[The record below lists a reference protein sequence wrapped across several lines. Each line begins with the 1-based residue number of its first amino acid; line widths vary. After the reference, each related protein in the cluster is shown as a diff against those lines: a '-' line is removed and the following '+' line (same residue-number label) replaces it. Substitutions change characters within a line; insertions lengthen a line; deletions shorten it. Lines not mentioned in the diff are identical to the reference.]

1 MDKQVNHSPFSFK
14 EFKEFGK
21 NEKERIAAS
30 LETRYAE
37 TLLSPIV
44 ENYVYGTTVALSF
57 GDRHGKLD
65 KKALYEHAINK
76 NADYFDYRELIEE
89 YEPNND
95 GKKIARYESYKTA
108 LVYKNHESNDINN
121 SIGFVLDSV
130 LVTEP
135 YDDMR
140 AVILFN
146 VDKLRAPAIARMLQT
161 HPTRVATSMGTKI
174 SHSEC
179 LVCGQKIYKEADI
192 CDHLKYKR
200 GQRCFGKVA
209 AEYLYGINFYEQSIV
224 SIPAAPRAMVL
235 DVVSEMIPGR
245 LLKVASDSGDNTTI
259 QIMNTLFESIKMAKT
274 TDEKR
279 RLKHSF
285 DRLIYKLEKL

>member
-1 MDKQVNHSPFSFK
+1 MDKIINHSPFSFK
-14 EFKEFGK
+14 EFNEFGK
-21 NEKERIAAS
+21 NEKDKIAAS

-44 ENYVYGTTVALSF
+44 ENYVYGTTIALSF
-57 GDRHGKLD
+57 GDKHGQLD

-76 NADYFDYRELIEE
+76 NADYFDYKELMEQ

-108 LVYKNHESNDINN
+108 LVYKNHESNDVNN

-161 HPTRVATSMGTKI
+161 YPTKVATSMGTKI

-179 LVCGQKIYKEADI
+179 LVCGQKVYKEADL

-235 DVVSEMIPGR
+235 DVISDLIPGR
-245 LLKVASDSGDNTTI
+245 LLKVASESGDTTTI

-274 TDEKR
+274 VDEKR

-285 DRLIYKLEKL
+285 DKLINKLEKL

>member
-1 MDKQVNHSPFSFK
+1 MDKVVNHSPFSFK

-21 NEKERIAAS
+21 TEKEKIAAS

-44 ENYVYGTTVALSF
+44 ENYVYGTTIALSF
-57 GDRHGKLD
+57 GDKHGQLD
-65 KKALYEHAINK
+65 KKSLYEHAINK
-76 NADYFDYRELIEE
+76 NADYFDYKELMEE
-89 YEPNND
+89 YEPEA
-95 GKKIARYESYKTA
+95 GKKLARYESYKSA
-108 LVYKNHESNDINN
+108 LVYKNHESNDVNN

-161 HPTRVATSMGTKI
+161 YPTKVATSMGTKI

-179 LVCGQKIYKEADI
+179 LVCGQKVYKEADL
-192 CDHLKYKR
+192 CDHLKNHKLEYINGVQCCEVLRNCVFAEISCVVSPADPVALLKNILADTSHNGKIR
-200 GQRCFGKVA
+200 KVA
-209 AEYLYGINFYEQSIV
+209 CS
-224 SIPAAPRAMVL
+224 
-235 DVVSEMIPGR
+235 SEVI
-245 LLKVASDSGDNTTI
+245 LIEN
-259 QIMNTLFESIKMAKT
+259 
-274 TDEKR
+274 
-279 RLKHSF
+279 
-285 DRLIYKLEKL
+285 IYKKVMNGKISEKIELLNGLK